1 MHPAWRLAISNL
13 SARRSRTLLLATT
26 VALSAALIAAVA
38 CAMNSMQSQA
48 RQQVSETVGAA
59 DVKIKPVSG
68 GAGLSSELLARVR
81 QWPEAAMVVG
91 KREEALTMGVT
102 LRVLKKG
109 AADWTPGTQQLTTN
123 VVATGADV
131 AVSPANGD
139 PATQTISQNAPSS
152 SGVSG
157 PKLLAGRWVQ
167 RPGEMVVDTSL
178 ILRLSMPVLE
188 THSPMERRTQ
198 RKKLERQ
205 LPHSSNSLPP
215 TTDDAKAAAINAGIG
230 VQLGDEIEVMRR
242 AAPALKI
249 TAALADPRKA
259 LGLAKAAGISP
270 IDAGLKALAGFL
282 QAPTKVKIVGI
293 VAPPPFGGRP
303 RAFMTLAGLEHVLP
317 DGADTTG
324 KLTAI
329 EIALKPGFTPE
340 HVVEEYSPALGPD
353 VILSTSTKVTAG
365 LENNIEA
372 SRLGFLLA
380 TVMAYLAATFI
391 ITTAMSTGV
400 TERLRELG
408 MLRAIGAMKG
418 QLAQSQLAGGL
429 VIGVLGAAIGVPL
442 GIAMAWSLL
451 EYFRETLDV
460 TLDIPLW
467 GVAMSG
473 LGAIAAGLAG
483 AAFPAWKASRVSPLE
498 ALASRS
504 VPPRRRGVLTVLGV
518 GLGLAILHVLT
529 VTVIRDGQV
538 RFWVY
543 LLVGLPSL
551 VTGFFL
557 LSVPVM
563 MLVTQACAGT
573 ISRVLRL
580 PPHLLARGILATPYR
595 YGFTAG
601 SMMMGL
607 ALMVGIWTQGRAIRQ
622 DWLGK
627 LEFPDAFVGGLNL
640 NEASLD
646 IVRALPEV
654 TDACAITL
662 QPVET
667 DSFGIKALQ
676 RLGSTFIAFEP
687 EKFFEMA
694 KPIWVQGDL
703 KSAVARLHQGG
714 AVIVAREFTTARG
727 LGLGD
732 HINVRANGR
741 EFSFE
746 IAGVVTSPGLE
757 VVSQFFSIGED
768 FTQQS
773 VHAVFGTREDLKDK
787 FGSDAVHLIQV
798 GLKPGADDALA
809 VQHIKDALAGAGIL
823 DAGSG
828 RKIKEQI
835 NQFVHNGL
843 LAFSFVAIAA
853 MLIAGLGVAN
863 LIIAGINARQYEFG
877 VLEAIGASRG
887 LVGRLVLAEAM
898 LIAIAAALLGT
909 WMGLQGVFAVQHVDQ
924 KLLGITLTVHPPW
937 DALSLGWGITLVM
950 TLGAAGPAVWWLTR
964 QNARELL
971 GAVRG

>member
-1 MHPAWRLAISNL
+1 MRPAWRLAISNL
-13 SARRSRTLLLATT
+13 SARRSRTLLLGAT
-26 VALSAALIAAVA
+26 VALSAALIAAIA

-48 RQQVSETVGAA
+48 RQQVIQMVGAA

-68 GAGLSSELLARVR
+68 GAGLSSEVLASVR

-91 KREEALTMGVT
+91 TREEALTMGVT
-102 LRVLKKG
+102 LRVLEKG
-109 AADWTPGTQQLTTN
+109 ALGWTPGTQKLTTN
-123 VVATGADV
+123 VVATGTEVV
-131 AVSPANGD
+131 AASANG
-139 PATQTISQNAPSS
+139 PPGAQAASS
-152 SGVSG
+152 RSDGGG
-157 PKLLAGRWVQ
+157 PKLLAGRWVEG
-167 RPGEMVVDTSL
+167 PGEMVVDTSL
-178 ILRLSMPVLE
+178 ILRLSVPVLG
-188 THSPMERRTQ
+188 THTPMERRTQ
-198 RKKLERQ
+198 RKRLEKR
-205 LPHSSNSLPP
+205 LPHTAINLAP
-215 TTDDAKAAAINAGIG
+215 TTDDAQAAAINAGIG

-242 AAPALKI
+242 AAPALRI
-249 TAALADPRKA
+249 TAALSDPRKA

-270 IDAGLKALAGFL
+270 INAGLNALAGFF
-282 QAPTKVKIVGI
+282 QAPTKVRIVGI
-293 VAPPPFGGRP
+293 VSPPPFGGRP
-303 RAFMTLAGLEHVLP
+303 RAFMTLAGLEQVLP
-317 DGADTTG
+317 DGADTKG

-329 EIALKPGFTPE
+329 EVALGPGFMPE
-340 HVVEEYSPALGPD
+340 EVVDAHSPALGPE

-365 LENNIEA
+365 LESNIEA

-400 TERLRELG
+400 TERFRELG
-408 MLRAIGAMKG
+408 VLRAIGATKG
-418 QLAQSQLAGGL
+418 QLSQSQLAGGL
-429 VIGVLGAAIGVPL
+429 VIGVLGAAVGVPL
-442 GIAMAWSLL
+442 GVAMAWSLL

-460 TLDIPLW
+460 TLEVPLW

-473 LGAIAAGLAG
+473 LGAILAGLAG

-504 VPPRRRGVLTVLGV
+504 VPPRRRGVLTVLAV
-518 GLGLAILHVLT
+518 GLGLAVLHVLT
-529 VTVIRDGQV
+529 ATVIRDGQV
-538 RFWVY
+538 RFWTY
-543 LLVGLPSL
+543 LLVGLPAL

-563 MLVTQACAGT
+563 MLVTRVSAGVT
-573 ISRVLRL
+573 SRVLRL
-580 PPHLLARGILATPYR
+580 PPHLLSRGILATPYR

-627 LEFPDAFVGGLNL
+627 LEFPDAFVAGLNL
-640 NEASLD
+640 SEASLD
-646 IVRALPEV
+646 VVRALPEV

-687 EKFFEMA
+687 ETFFAMA

-703 KSAVARLHQGG
+703 MSAVARLRQGG
-714 AVIVAREFTTARG
+714 AVIVAREFTIARG

-741 EFSFE
+741 EYSFE

-768 FTQQS
+768 FSQQS
-773 VHAVFGTREDLKDK
+773 VHAMFGTREDLKAK

-798 GLKPGADDALA
+798 ALKPGADDSLA
-809 VQHIKDALAGAGIL
+809 VQHIKDSLAGAGIL

-835 NQFVHNGL
+835 NQFVQNGL

-887 LVGRLVLAEAM
+887 LVGRLVMAEAV
-898 LIAIAAALLGT
+898 LIAVASALLGT
-909 WMGLQGVFAVQHVDQ
+909 WMGLQGVYAVQHVDQ

-937 DALSLGWGITLVM
+937 DALGLGWGITLLV

-964 QNARELL
+964 RNARELL

>member
-13 SARRSRTLLLATT
+13 SGRPSRTALLTTT
-26 VALSAALIAAVA
+26 VALSAALIAAVS

-48 RQQVSETVGAA
+48 RQQVSETVGTA
-59 DVKIKPVSG
+59 DVKIKPVTG
-68 GAGLSSELLARVR
+68 GAGLSSALLTQVR
-81 QWPEAAMVVG
+81 AWPEAAMVIG
-91 KREEALTMGVT
+91 KREEALTMDAT
-102 LRVLKKG
+102 LRVMTKAGPL
-109 AADWTPGTQQLTTN
+109 WVPGTKRLSTN
-123 VVATGADV
+123 VI
-131 AVSPANGD
+131 ANGTSTMQGD
-139 PATQTISQNAPSS
+139 AGPGIQDLDSTR
-152 SGVSG
+152 
-157 PKLLAGRWVQ
+157 PKLLAGRWPTG
-167 RPGEMVVDTSL
+167 PGEMVADTSL
-178 ILRLSMPVLE
+178 VLRLSMPVLD
-188 THSPMERRTQ
+188 THSPLERRTQ
-198 RKKLERQ
+198 RKKLEKK
-205 LPHSSNSLPP
+205 LPHSAGPLPATADEITAATINSE
-215 TTDDAKAAAINAGIG
+215 IG
-230 VQLGDEIEVMRR
+230 VQLGDEVEVVRR

-249 TAALADPRKA
+249 SAALADPKKA

-270 IDAGLKALAGFL
+270 IDIGLKALAGLF
-282 QAPTKVKIVGI
+282 QTPTKVKIVGI
-293 VAPPPFGGRP
+293 IAPPPFGGRP
-303 RAFMTLAGLEHVLP
+303 RAFFTLDGLEKVLP
-317 DGADTTG
+317 DGAATPG
-324 KLTAI
+324 NLSSIEVALRPGLVPEAI
-329 EIALKPGFTPE
+329 VAARTPT
-340 HVVEEYSPALGPD
+340 LGQD

-365 LENNIEA
+365 LENNIQA

-408 MLRAIGAMKG
+408 MLRAIGAMKH
-418 QLAQSQLAGGL
+418 QLAQSQLAAGL
-429 VIGVLGAAIGVPL
+429 VIGAIGAAIGVPL
-442 GIAMAWSLL
+442 GILMAWSLL
-451 EYFRETLDV
+451 EYFRDTLDV
-460 TLDIPLW
+460 SLEIPWW
-467 GVAMSG
+467 GLAMSG
-473 LGAIAAGLAG
+473 LGAILAGLIG

-498 ALASRS
+498 ALAARS
-504 VPPRRRGVLTVLGV
+504 VAPGRRGVLLALFV
-518 GLGLAILHVLT
+518 GLALAALHVGVSTL
-529 VTVIRDGQV
+529 IPDGQL
-538 RFWVY
+538 RFWIY
-543 LLVGLPSL
+543 IFVGLPAL
-551 VTGFFL
+551 FGGFFL

-563 MLVTQACAGT
+563 VGVTRTCSATVSILLG
-573 ISRVLRL
+573 L
-580 PPHLLARGILATPYR
+580 PPKLLGRGILATPYR

-627 LEFPDAFVGGLNL
+627 LEFPDAFVAGLNL
-640 NEASLD
+640 SEASLD

-687 EKFFEMA
+687 EKFFDMA
-694 KPIWVQGDL
+694 KPTWVQGDQ
-703 KSAVARLHQGG
+703 KSAIAKLHAGG

-741 EFSFE
+741 DFSFE

-773 VHAVFGTREDLKDK
+773 VHAVFGTREDLKEK
-787 FGSDAVHLIQV
+787 FGSNAVHLIQV
-798 GLKPGADDALA
+798 GLKPGADDTLA
-809 VQHIKDALAGAGIL
+809 VQHLKEALAGAGIL

-835 NQFVHNGL
+835 NQFVQNGL
-843 LAFSFVAIAA
+843 LAFSLVALSA
-853 MLIAGLGVAN
+853 MVIAGLGVAN

-887 LVGRLVLAEAM
+887 LVGRLVLAEAL
-898 LIAIAAALLGT
+898 LIAIASALLGT
-909 WMGLQGVFAVQHVDQ
+909 WMGLQGVFAVQHIDQ
-924 KLLGITLTVHPPW
+924 KLLGITLSIHLPW
-937 DALSLGWGITLVM
+937 DALSLGWGATLLM

>member
-26 VALSAALIAAVA
+26 VALSSALIAAVA
-38 CAMNSMQSQA
+38 CAMNSMQRQA
-48 RQQVSETVGAA
+48 REQVSQTVGNA
-59 DVKIKPVSG
+59 DVRIKPVSG
-68 GAGLSSELLARVR
+68 GAGLSSDMLATVR
-81 QWPEAAMVVG
+81 QWPEALMVVG

-102 LRVLKKG
+102 LRVLRKG
-109 AADWTPGTQQLTTN
+109 ADGWTPGTQALTTN
-123 VVATGADV
+123 VVATGAEEL
-131 AVSPANGD
+131 AAEAQGPSGSPAASTGGH
-139 PATQTISQNAPSS
+139 T
-152 SGVSG
+152 
-157 PKLLAGRWVQ
+157 LLAGRWVTG
-167 RPGEMVVDTSL
+167 PGEVVVDTSL

-188 THSPMERRTQ
+188 THTPFERRTE
-198 RKKLERQ
+198 RKKLEKR
-205 LPHSSNSLPP
+205 LPQSTNALTP
-215 TTDDAKAAAINAGIG
+215 TTDDAQAGAINAGIG
-230 VQLGDEIEVMRR
+230 VQLGDEIEVVRR

-249 TAALADPRKA
+249 TAALSDPRKA

-270 IDAGLKALAGFL
+270 IDAGLNALAGFF
-282 QAPTKVKIVGI
+282 QAPTSVKIVGI

-303 RAFMTLAGLEHVLP
+303 RAFMTLDGLERVLP
-317 DGADTTG
+317 DGADTKG

-329 EIALKPGFTPE
+329 EISLRPGFTPDA
-340 HVVEEYSPALGPD
+340 VVAAHSAGLGPE

-365 LENNIEA
+365 LESNIEA

-418 QLAQSQLAGGL
+418 QLARSQLAGGL
-429 VIGVLGAAIGVPL
+429 VIGVLGAGVGVPL

-451 EYFRETLDV
+451 EYFRDTLDV
-460 TLDIPLW
+460 TLEIPTW
-467 GVAMSG
+467 GVAISG
-473 LGAIAAGLAG
+473 LGAVGAGLLG

-504 VPPRRRGVLTVLGV
+504 VPPGRRGVVIVLGV
-518 GLGLAILHVLT
+518 GLLLAGVHVLT
-529 VTVIRDGQV
+529 ATVIRDGQV
-538 RFWVY
+538 RFWTY
-543 LLVGLPSL
+543 LLAGLPSL

-563 MLVTQACAGT
+563 MLVTRAFSSVV
-573 ISRVLRL
+573 SRGLGL
-580 PPHLLARGILATPYR
+580 PRHLLARGILATPYR

-607 ALMVGIWTQGRAIRQ
+607 ALMVGIWTQGRAVRQ

-627 LEFPDAFVGGLNL
+627 LDFPDAFVAGLNL

-646 IVRALPEV
+646 TVRALPEV

-662 QPVET
+662 QPIET

-687 EKFFEMA
+687 EKFFAMA

-703 KSAVARLHQGG
+703 KSALARLHRGG

-732 HINVRANGR
+732 HITVRANGR

-787 FGSDAVHLIQV
+787 FGSDAVHLIQI
-798 GLKPGADDALA
+798 GLRPGADDALA
-809 VQHIKDALAGAGIL
+809 VKHIKDALAGEGIL

-828 RKIKEQI
+828 RAIKRQI

-843 LAFSFVAIAA
+843 LAFSCVALAA

-887 LVGRLVLAEAM
+887 LVGRLVLGEAV

-909 WMGLQGVFAVQHVDQ
+909 WMGLQGVFGVQHVDQ
-924 KLLGITLTVHPPW
+924 KLLGVTLSIHPPW
-937 DALSLGWGITLVM
+937 DALSLGWAMTLVM

-971 GAVRG
+971 GALRG